1 MKGPIRSKV
10 IIGLIVLFV
19 IGAGTGVAL
28 YTDLLFFHDV
38 GYTSIF
44 LKVLSARF
52 LSGLVFGLS
61 ALLFVLGNV
70 IAADRIARRL
80 VFRGAG
86 IDSIGQAAIPIPV
99 RYLGEKVRAFGTAGA
114 FAIALIAGMWGSSV
128 WKDALVFANSVP
140 TGMAD
145 PIFGRDVGFY
155 LFQLPLIRVLKGF
168 SGFILVITILIVGL
182 SYFLRGAVVPL
193 GRSVAVDARSRKH
206 MSLLGGLFILNA
218 AAGFYLD
225 RYGLL
230 LSPEKIIF
238 GAGYTDVYA
247 RLLVLNVLVGFT
259 AITAVLVTVGL
270 WRRNLKLILAPIAL
284 TLIVYMGGLLAYP
297 ALLQSLKVTP
307 NEINLE
313 VPFIRHHINFTRFAY
328 DLDSIEMRPFDP
340 GYTLTSGDIEKNDA
354 TIKNIRLW
362 DHAPLLKT
370 YSQLQQIRT
379 YYRFTDIDND
389 RYTVNGI
396 YRQVMLS
403 PRELSY
409 ADLPSRSWINEKMI
423 FTHGNG
429 VALGPVNRITR
440 EGLPE
445 FFIKD
450 IPPVSDSDIKVTRPE
465 IYFGELSSD
474 YVIVKTKMKEFSYP
488 TSEGNVYAS
497 YEGAKGPRLD
507 SLARKAAFAFRFGS
521 AKILLSSDIT
531 KESRILYNREVRSRV
546 QAIAPFL
553 VYDKDPYIVVAD
565 NGRLYWLLDA
575 YTISDDVPY
584 SKPLNNRVNYIRNSV
599 KATVDA
605 YDGTVNFYI
614 SDPRDVVAKVYDRM
628 FPGLLKPLE
637 AMPEDLKRHI
647 RYPQELFQVQASMF
661 AVYHMTD
668 PKIFY
673 NKEDLWEIPSQG
685 DKAMEPYYTIMK
697 LPREARDTGQV
708 GAREGK
714 EEYILL
720 LPFTPAKRDNLAAWL
735 AARCDGQ
742 DYGKMVVYSFPRDR
756 LVFGPRQISA
766 RIDQD
771 AQISQQLTLWGQKG
785 AKVIRGRLL
794 VIPIERSL
802 LYVQPLYLVASDEG
816 GLPELRRVIV
826 AYENEVVMEEN
837 LEAGLL
843 RLFGQRRI
851 TPARG
856 EQTVPGKEDM
866 SVGQLAKE
874 AMRIFERANDAQRQ
888 GDWAGYGEHLKRLE
902 ETLKRLVR

>member
-1 MKGPIRSKV
+1 MKGRKRFK
-10 IIGLIVLFV
+10 IIAGLIVLLV
-19 IGAGTGVAL
+19 GGAGTGVTL

-38 GYTSIF
+38 GYTGVF
-44 LKVLSARF
+44 LKMLSARF
-52 LSGLVFGLS
+52 LSGLAFGLA
-61 ALLFVLGNV
+61 ALLFILGNV
-70 IAADRIARRL
+70 MVANRRVFPHISMDLPGRIT
-80 VFRGAG
+80 
-86 IDSIGQAAIPIPV
+86 IPIPV
-99 RYLGEKVRAFGTAGA
+99 EHLDRTVKVLGIAGA
-114 FAIALIAGMWGSSV
+114 FAIAVIAGIWGSSMWRDV
-128 WKDALVFANSVP
+128 LVFANSV
-140 TGMAD
+140 TAGTAD
-145 PIFGRDVGFY
+145 PILGRDVGFY
-155 LFQLPLIRVLKGF
+155 LFQLPLIRILKGF
-168 SGFILVITILIVGL
+168 SAFVLVITLLMVASG
-182 SYFLRGAVVPL
+182 YFFRGAVVPL
-193 GRSVAVDARSRKH
+193 GRSLAIDARARKH
-206 MSLLGGLFILNA
+206 VSFLGGLFILSV

-225 RYGLL
+225 RFALL
-230 LSPEKIIF
+230 FSPGKILF
-238 GAGYTDVYA
+238 GAGYTDVNA
-247 RLLVLNVLVGFT
+247 RLFVLDVLVVL
-259 AITAVLVTVGL
+259 AAVTAVLFTVGL
-270 WRRNLKLILAPIAL
+270 WRGKLKLALVPIAL
-284 TLIVYMGGLLAYP
+284 TIIVYIGGLLAYP

-313 VPFIRHHINFTRFAY
+313 VPFIQHHINFTRFAY
-328 DLDSIEMRPFDP
+328 DLDRIEMRPFDP
-340 GYTLTSGDIEKNDA
+340 GYTLTSGDIQKNDA

-362 DHAPLLKT
+362 DHAPLLRT

-389 RYTVNGI
+389 RYTVNGT

-409 ADLPSRSWINEKMI
+409 TDLPSRSWINEKMI

-429 VALGPVNRITR
+429 VALGPVNRISR

-497 YEGAKGPRLD
+497 YEGTKGPRLD
-507 SLARKAAFAFRFGS
+507 SLIRKAAFASRFSS

-546 QAIAPFL
+546 QTIAPFL

-565 NGRLYWLLDA
+565 DGRLHWILDA
-575 YTISDDVPY
+575 YTISGGVPY
-584 SKPLNNRVNYIRNSV
+584 SKPMNRNINYIRNSV

-614 SDPRDVVAKVYDRM
+614 SDPRDVVARVYDRM
-628 FPGLLKPLE
+628 FPGLLKPLD

-647 RYPQELFQVQASMF
+647 RYPQELFHVQASMF

-668 PKIFY
+668 PRTFY
-673 NKEDLWEIPSQG
+673 NKEDLWEIPAQG
-685 DKAMEPYYTIMK
+685 DKVMEPYYTIMK
-697 LPREARDTGQV
+697 LPQDAK
-708 GAREGK
+708 GAKGGAAAGGK

-756 LVFGPRQISA
+756 LVFGPRQVSA

-771 AQISQQLTLWGQKG
+771 SQISQQLTLWGQKG

-826 AYENEVVMEEN
+826 AYENDVVMEEN

-843 RLFGQRRI
+843 KLFGQR
-851 TPARG
+851 TAVPAKG
-856 EQTVPGKEDM
+856 EQATAVKEDLG
-866 SVGQLAKE
+866 VGQLAKE
-874 AMRIFERANDAQRQ
+874 AMKIFEKASEAQRQ

-902 ETLKRLVR
+902 ETLKKLAR

>member
-1 MKGPIRSKV
+1 MRRRST
-10 IIGLIVLFV
+10 IIVGLIVLLL
-19 IGAGTGVAL
+19 IGAVMGVAL

-44 LKVLSARF
+44 LKILSTRF
-52 LSGLVFGLS
+52 LSGLAFGLF
-61 ALLFVLGNV
+61 ALLFILGNV
-70 IAADRIARRL
+70 MIANRLTFARIAMDLPGRT
-80 VFRGAG
+80 AT
-86 IDSIGQAAIPIPV
+86 PIPMEH
-99 RYLGEKVRAFGTAGA
+99 LGRKVKAFGTIAA
-114 FAIALIAGMWGSSV
+114 VAIALIAGMWGSSV
-128 WKDALVFANSVP
+128 WRDILVFANSVAVG
-140 TGMAD
+140 TAD
-145 PIFGRDVGFY
+145 PILGRDVGFY
-155 LFQLPLIRVLKGF
+155 LFQLPLVRILKGF
-168 SGFILVITILIVGL
+168 AAFILVVTILIVGA
-182 SYFLRGAVVPL
+182 SYFFRGAMVPV
-193 GRSVAVDARSRKH
+193 GRSFAVDARSRKH
-206 MSLLGGLFILNA
+206 MSLLGGLFILNV
-218 AAGFYLD
+218 AAGFCLD
-225 RYGLL
+225 RFGLL
-230 LSPEKIIF
+230 VSPGKIIT
-238 GAGYTDVYA
+238 GAGYTDVNA
-247 RLLVLNVLVGFT
+247 RLLFLNVLAVLT
-259 AITAVLVTVGL
+259 AVTAVLVTVGL
-270 WRRNLKLILAPIAL
+270 WREKLKFALAPIAL
-284 TLIVYMGGLLAYP
+284 IGIAYIGGYLAYP
-297 ALLQSLKVTP
+297 ALLQSLKITP

-313 VPFIRHHINFTRFAY
+313 APFIQHHINFTRFAY
-328 DLDSIEMRPFDP
+328 GLDRIEMRPFDP

-362 DHAPLLKT
+362 DHAPLLRT

-389 RYTVNGI
+389 RYTVNGT

-450 IPPVSDSDIKVTRPE
+450 IPPASDSDIKVTRPE

-488 TSEGNVYAS
+488 TSEGNIYAS

-507 SLARKAAFAFRFGS
+507 SLIRKAVFAFRFKS

-531 KESRILYNREVRSRV
+531 GESRILFNREIRSRV

-553 VYDKDPYIVVAD
+553 AYDKDPYIVVAD
-565 NGRLYWLLDA
+565 DGRLHWILDA
-575 YTISDDVPY
+575 YTVSGGVPY
-584 SKPLNNRVNYIRNSV
+584 SKPLNRNVNYIRNSV

-614 SDPRDVVAKVYDRM
+614 SDPRDVVARVYSRM

-647 RYPQELFQVQASMF
+647 RYPQELFQIQASMF

-673 NKEDLWEIPSQG
+673 NKEDLWEIPAQG

-697 LPREARDTGQV
+697 LPREAKDAKG
-708 GAREGK
+708 GATADGK

-735 AARCDGQ
+735 AGRCDGQ

-756 LVFGPRQISA
+756 LVFGPRQVSA

-794 VIPIERSL
+794 VIPIEQSL

-826 AYENEVVMEEN
+826 AYENDVVMEEN

-843 RLFGQRRI
+843 KLFGQRRVV
-851 TPARG
+851 PAKG
-856 EQTVPGKEDM
+856 EQATAAKEEV
-866 SVGQLAKE
+866 SIGQLAKE
-874 AMRIFERANDAQRQ
+874 AVRIFERANEAQLQ

-902 ETLKRLVR
+902 ETLKRLAR

>member
-1 MKGPIRSKV
+1 MRRRFKIV
-10 IIGLIVLFV
+10 AGLIILLVV
-19 IGAGTGVAL
+19 AGGAGVTL
-28 YTDLLFFHDV
+28 YTDLLFFDDV
-38 GYTSIF
+38 GYTGVF
-44 LKVLSARF
+44 LKILSARF
-52 LSGLVFGLS
+52 LSGLAFGLA
-61 ALLFVLGNV
+61 ALLFILGNV
-70 IAADRIARRL
+70 MVANRL
-80 VFRGAG
+80 VFP
-86 IDSIGQAAIPIPV
+86 SISMDLPGRITIPIPV
-99 RYLGEKVRAFGTAGA
+99 EHLGRMVKTLGTAGA
-114 FAIALIAGMWGSSV
+114 FAVAVLAGIWGSSV
-128 WKDALVFANSVP
+128 WRDVLAFANSVP
-140 TGMAD
+140 AGMAD
-145 PIFGRDVGFY
+145 PILGRDVGFY
-155 LFQLPLIRVLKGF
+155 LFQLPFVGILKGF
-168 SGFILVITILIVGL
+168 SASMVVITILIVGS
-182 SYFLRGAVVPL
+182 SYFFRGAVVPL
-193 GRSVAVDARSRKH
+193 GRSLVIDARARKH
-206 MSLLGGLFILNA
+206 ISLLGGLFILTV
-218 AAGFYLD
+218 AAGFYID
-225 RYGLL
+225 RFGLL
-230 LSPEKIIF
+230 LSPGRIIF
-238 GAGYTDVYA
+238 GAGYADVNA
-247 RLLVLNVLVGFT
+247 RLLVLNVLFVLTAVTAALFT
-259 AITAVLVTVGL
+259 AGL
-270 WRRNLKLILAPIAL
+270 WAEKLKLALAPIAL
-284 TLIVYMGGLLAYP
+284 IIIVYTGGLLAYP

-313 VPFIRHHINFTRFAY
+313 APFIQHHINFTRFAY
-328 DLDSIEMRPFDP
+328 DLDRIEIRPFDP
-340 GYTLTSGDIEKNDA
+340 GYTLTSSDIEKNDA

-379 YYRFTDIDND
+379 YYRFIDIDND
-389 RYTVNGI
+389 RYTVDGT

-429 VALGPVNRITR
+429 VALGPVNRISR

-450 IPPVSDSDIKVTRPE
+450 IPPVSDSDIRVTRPE

-474 YVIVKTKMKEFSYP
+474 YVIVNTKVKEFSYP
-488 TSEGNVYAS
+488 TSEGNVYTS
-497 YEGAKGPRLD
+497 YEGIKGPRLD
-507 SLARKAAFAFRFGS
+507 SLIRKAAFALRFSS
-521 AKILLSSDIT
+521 AKIVLSSDIT

-565 NGRLYWLLDA
+565 DGRLHWILDA
-575 YTISDDVPY
+575 YTISGGAPY
-584 SKPLNNRVNYIRNSV
+584 SKPLNRNVNYIRNSV

-614 SDPRDVVAKVYDRM
+614 SDPRDVVARVYGRM
-628 FPGLLKPLE
+628 FPGLLKPLN

-647 RYPQELFQVQASMF
+647 RYPQELFHIQASMF

-673 NKEDLWEIPSQG
+673 NKEDLWEIPAQG
-685 DKAMEPYYTIMK
+685 DKVMEPYYTIMK
-697 LPREARDTGQV
+697 LPQDAKDAKDAKGK
-708 GAREGK
+708 AAAADGK

-756 LVFGPRQISA
+756 LVFGPRQVSA

-826 AYENEVVMEEN
+826 AYENDVVMEEN

-843 RLFGQRRI
+843 KLFGQRAGV
-851 TPARG
+851 PAKG
-856 EQTVPGKEDM
+856 EPTTAVKEDVG
-866 SVGQLAKE
+866 VGQLAKE
-874 AMRIFERANDAQRQ
+874 AVKIFEKAREAQRQ

-902 ETLKRLVR
+902 ETLKRLAR